1 LSGDSNQVYIGLV
14 PDAVDAVAVIIEDN
28 VPAQIVV
35 EDVVG
40 RTPIPL
46 VIIFSIKVIELVT
59 EQLPALVTVTSI
71 LFPVAPRVFHAAK
84 SVGVNIPV
92 VVFVT
97 TPPLTLKV
105 YVLLEILELA

>member
-1 LSGDSNQVYIGLV
+1 LSGDSNQVYIGVV
-14 PDAVDAVAVIIEDN
+14 PDAVDAGAVIIEDN

-35 EDVVG
+35 EAVVG
-40 RTPIPL
+40 RTPVPL
-46 VIIFSIKVIELVT
+46 VITFSIKVSEPVT
-59 EQLPALVTVTSI
+59 EHPPAIVTTTSI
-71 LFPVAPRVFHAAK
+71 VFPVAPRVFHAAK

-105 YVLLEILELA
+105 YILPARVELA